1 MSVSGNVAAAV
12 VMGEVEKEGK
22 EEEKEEVESVDVVSR
37 LARWSSDLANRLW
50 G

>member
-1 MSVSGNVAAAV
+1 VSGDVAAAV

-22 EEEKEEVESVDVVSR
+22 GEEKEEVESVDVVSR